1 MKRIKV
7 FFKVGYYVP
16 DILFDQANV
25 HFWPKADIKRWV
37 TTLNPV
43 TSALDRKQTLGLSIL
58 PGFIKGFK
66 AAI

>member
-43 TSALDRKQTLGLSIL
+43 TSALDR
-58 PGFIKGFK
+58 
-66 AAI
+66 